1 MAQAQDI
8 NIKLLSFGHS
18 FGVPKQADLLYSIRH
33 FPATNVENYQ
43 QYDGRHKRIQNEL
56 LHLTEYEDI
65 LKTIPEQL
73 MKFIDEH
80 NKTSVTVAIGCE
92 QGRHRSVAVV
102 ERLAELLGITYNV
115 QVNHRDLQ
123 RTGYDKNKQRE
134 RTKNRDRKYNNNYD
148 ENN

>member
-1 MAQAQDI
+1 MAQVEDI
-8 NIKLLSFGHS
+8 KIKLFSFGHS
-18 FGVPKQADLLYSIRH
+18 FGVPKKVDLLYSVRH

-56 LHLTEYEDI
+56 LNLPEYEDI

-73 MKFIDEH
+73 MNFIHEH
-80 NKTSVTVAIGCE
+80 NKNSITLAVGCE

-102 ERLAELLGITYNV
+102 ERLAELLGVNYNV
-115 QVNHRDLQ
+115 EINHRDLQ
-123 RTGYDKNKQRE
+123 RTGFDKNKQKE
-134 RTKNRDRKYNNNYD
+134 RTKNRDRKYNNYD